1 MLNIIHNDNYIWNKD
16 NKATLKKHIP
26 GGEGSFIFLLVSIF
40 PRIQTKSVGRGKMAQ
55 LRNGSPACTEP
66 CFITQ
71 DKKSK
76 KGHGG
81 GANDCAFAPKI

>member
-1 MLNIIHNDNYIWNKD
+1 MCFLEFSQKQ
-16 NKATLKKHIP
+16 K
-26 GGEGSFIFLLVSIF
+26 GG
-40 PRIQTKSVGRGKMAQ
+40 GKMVQ

-76 KGHGG
+76 KGQKWGM
-81 GANDCAFAPKI
+81 GANDSVFAPKLYY